1 MKALV
6 TANLSRDGLALLGRH
21 GEVVYEP
28 WGETGT
34 LLVAEDLAEKV
45 KALGADVLVVEV
57 DLVHEEV
64 FDAVDLRAVGCCR
77 GDPLNIDVET
87 ATAKGVPVFFA
98 PGRNAH
104 AVADLTLAFML
115 NLARGIIPIHQRV
128 TGGHFNPANIKE
140 LMADLGAMSGFELGG
155 ATIGLVGLGAVGFQV
170 ARRLVPFG
178 ARLLVYDP
186 YVAADKLA
194 EVNGRLASLDELFS
208 QSDIVSL
215 HCAVTPETKRM
226 VNGRLLGLMKPTAY
240 LVNTARFQLADEE
253 ALYAAL
259 RDRTIAGAAL
269 DVFKTEPP
277 MPDDPFLKLDN
288 IIATPHI
295 GGAAREVVI
304 HQSAMIIGDI
314 DRWLRGEPPHY
325 CLNPEVLR

>member
-6 TANLSRDGLALLGRH
+6 TANLSPEGLALLRRH

-28 WGETGT
+28 WGETGA
-34 LLVAEDLAEKV
+34 LLMAEDLADKLKE
-45 KALGADVLVVEV
+45 LGADVLVCEV

-64 FDAVDLRAVGCCR
+64 FDAVKLRAIGCCR

-87 ATAKGVPVFFA
+87 ATDKGVPVFFA
-98 PGRNAH
+98 PGRNAQ

-115 NLARGIIPIHQRV
+115 NLARGVIPIHNRV
-128 TGGHFNPANIKE
+128 TSGNFNPSSIKE
-140 LMADLGAMSGFELGG
+140 LMEDLGAMSGFELGG

-186 YVAADKLA
+186 YAAPEKLA
-194 EVNGRLASLDELFS
+194 RVNAQSASLEELFS

-226 VNGRLLGLMKPTAY
+226 VNADLLGRMKPTAY

-259 RDRTIAGAAL
+259 RDRKIAGAAL
-269 DVFKTEPP
+269 DVFKSEPP
-277 MPDDPFLKLDN
+277 TTDDPYLKLDN

-295 GGAAREVVI
+295 GGAARDVII
-304 HQSAMIIGDI
+304 HQTEMVVGDI
-314 DRWLRGEPPHY
+314 DRLFRGEKPRY
-325 CLNPEVLR
+325 CLNPEVLE